1 MGNLFKSVDY
11 PVSPLDLFAWMKQ
24 EKFEGF
30 KPMPDQSLAA
40 LLNGLIAA
48 KRELKDGVIPEHES
62 ELNNNIILRKMKIA
76 LNLKDQD
83 IVDIFRVANMR
94 VSKSEINAFFRDPKS
109 PDFRW
114 CKDQFLRNFLQ
125 GLVLQSKE
133 DIQPKVD

>member
-48 KRELKDGVIPEHES
+48 KRGLKDGVIPEHEN

-83 IVDIFRVANMR
+83 IVDVFRVANMR

>member
-1 MGNLFKSVDY
+1 MGNLFNSVDY

-48 KRELKDGVIPEHES
+48 KRGLKDGVIPEHES
-62 ELNNNIILRKMKIA
+62 ELNNNLILRKMKIA

-125 GLVLQSKE
+125 GLVLQSKD
-133 DIQPKVD
+133 DIHPKVD